1 MRRRKRVLLV
11 TLMLIVSGFTGTQSN
26 LLFGQGVELNEAR
39 RLYMRAEFDS
49 CAGEGLYNRL
59 KGLDLEK
66 SPVLLAY
73 RGTARSMMA
82 RCTRGSFKKLNVFK
96 EGKEEVERALSMSP
110 TNWEIRYLRFHLQSE
125 IPLFLNYRN
134 FDEDMPMLVRSVNA
148 GLVRSEDPWFMRR
161 ILTLLSGSDRFSE
174 AEQKRFLELK
184 KSL

>member
-1 MRRRKRVLLV
+1 MKRRERILL
-11 TLMLIVSGFTGTQSN
+11 TTALLALFSFTGAGKSI
-26 LLFGQGVELNEAR
+26 LMGQAVDLDEAR

-59 KGLDLEK
+59 KGMDLEK

-110 TNWEIRYLRFHLQSE
+110 ANWEIRYLRFHLQSE

-134 FDEDMPMLVRSVNA
+134 FNEDVPRLARSINTN
-148 GLVRSEDPWFMRR
+148 LLRSEDPWFMRKVLA
-161 ILTLLSGSDRFSE
+161 ILAGSERFPEADRN
-174 AEQKRFLELK
+174 RFLELM